1 MSTNGGG
8 TVHLTISQQAAS
20 QGQAAP
26 PAPPSPADLET
37 AIQELVTQ
45 ALQAAAAE
53 RAGSQAAAEA
63 ARRSAQEAADELRE
77 QLGQMRAQGI
87 PVVAQPAPPPFE
99 MIPPQAE
106 NMFYAFLVTV
116 AFIAVGIPL
125 VRALGRRFDRRP
137 VPGVAELGPRLD
149 RIEQAVEAVAIEV
162 ERISEN
168 QRYTT
173 KAIAELRGLP
183 SAAPQGW
190 PAGAQREP
198 EHVARDTPSG
208 G

>member
-37 AIQELVTQ
+37 AIQELVSE
-45 ALQAAAAE
+45 AMKAAAAE
-53 RAGSQAAAEA
+53 RAGSEAAAEA
-63 ARRSAQEAADELRE
+63 ARRSAQEAADAIRE
-77 QLGQMRAQGI
+77 QLGQMRAQGV
-87 PVVAQPAPPPFE
+87 PVVAQPVPPPFE

-106 NMFYAFLVTV
+106 SMFYAFLVTV

-173 KAIAELRGLP
+173 KVIAELRGLP
-183 SAAPQGW
+183 SPPPQGW
-190 PAGAQREP
+190 PAGAQREAEP
-198 EHVARDTPSG
+198 AARDTPSG
-208 G
+208 R

>member
-1 MSTNGGG
+1 MLTNSGGM
-8 TVHLTISQQAAS
+8 THLQTFVQAGVPA
-20 QGQAAP
+20 QAP
-26 PAPPSPADLET
+26 PPTPPSTSDLET
-37 AIQELVTQ
+37 AIQELVTE
-45 ALQAAAAE
+45 AVRAAQLE
-53 RAGSQAAAEA
+53 RVGSEAAAEA
-63 ARRSAQEAADELRE
+63 ARRSAQEAADELRDH
-77 QLGQMRAQGI
+77 LNRMRELSSPA
-87 PVVAQPAPPPFE
+87 VAQPAPMPFE

-162 ERISEN
+162 ERVSEN

-173 KAIAELRGLP
+173 RAIAELRGLP
-183 SAAPQGW
+183 SPPPQGW
-190 PAGAQREP
+190 PGGQREA
-198 EHVARDTPSG
+198 EHVARDTPASG
-208 G
+208 